1 MNGLDMMPKT
11 PAKLLAALVI
21 APLMAAHGALA
32 AETTLT
38 LDKGISAILNIPDGG
53 DHVPAVVMLHGFGS
67 SKDEVGDMY
76 KREAAALAARGI
88 GSLRIDF
95 EGFGK
100 SDGDTGA
107 TTVDGQLADA
117 EIALAYLKGADHIDH
132 DKLGVLGF
140 SLGGG
145 IAILL
150 ASKHPE
156 DVKSLVTWS
165 SVGDFKKDFL
175 QELGQDKFDRATQE
189 GIVALDLGWRTMAL
203 KKSFFESLDHFNLA
217 EAVKGVKASYMAIAG
232 NDDFSS
238 AYAEKFVVASGGT
251 IKQTINMPGE
261 DHIFHVLSDN
271 QKGAEEVISKTADW
285 FGRTLNAK

>member
-1 MNGLDMMPKT
+1 MSKT
-11 PAKLLAALVI
+11 LAISLAAVLI
-21 APLMAAHGALA
+21 AALAPFAGASA

-38 LDKGISAILNIPDGG
+38 LDKGISAILNIPDGA
-53 DHVPAVVMLHGFGS
+53 DHVPAVLMLHGFGS

-117 EIALAYLKGADHIDH
+117 EIALAYLQGADHIDR
-132 DKLGVLGF
+132 DRLGVLGF

-150 ASKHPE
+150 ASKHPD

-165 SVGDFKKDFL
+165 SVGDFHKDFL
-175 QELGQDKFDRATQE
+175 EEMGQETFDRAAKE

-203 KKSFFESLDHFNLA
+203 KKSFFESLDHFDLS

-238 AYAEKFVVASGGT
+238 AYAEKFVVASGGP

-271 QKGAEEVISKTADW
+271 QKAAEEVISKTADW
-285 FGRTLNAK
+285 FGRTLVAK